1 MRTYERQGIYCEVC
15 REEEAEIFADFKWLC
30 VCCEYELAA
39 EDNAASALELARVV
53 WGEAR
58 IVK

>member
-1 MRTYERQGIYCEVC
+1 MRTYIRQGICCEVC
-15 REEEAEIFADFKWLC
+15 NEDEAEIFADFKWLC

-39 EDNAASALELARVV
+39 EDNTLSPLELAKIV

>member
-1 MRTYERQGIYCEVC
+1 MVC
-15 REEEAEIFADFKWLC
+15 HEDEAEIFADFKWLC
-30 VCCEYELAA
+30 PTCEFELAA
-39 EDNAASALELARVV
+39 EDNAVSALELAKVI